1 MTTIPILIAV
11 VALMTAMILQ
21 RKANRITFR
30 LNLAVG
36 QEVLIKVY
44 GHSSLADD
52 RKVPARIILIS
63 ENPVM
68 VYPEYL
74 LTDDEKAY
82 LANHHHII
90 FPGAV
95 SPFSVYPLKNN

>member
-1 MTTIPILIAV
+1 MTEISIVIAV
-11 VALMTAMILQ
+11 VALVNAIVLQ

-52 RKVPARIILIS
+52 RKIRARIVLIS
-63 ENPVM
+63 EDPVM
-68 VYPEYL
+68 IHPEYL
-74 LTDDEKAY
+74 LTDDERAY
-82 LANHHHII
+82 LSNHHHII

-95 SPFSVYPLKNN
+95 SPFSVYPTKKN

>member
-1 MTTIPILIAV
+1 MTTIFIIIAFIALI
-11 VALMTAMILQ
+11 TAIVLQ

-52 RKVPARIILIS
+52 RKIRARIVLIS
-63 ENPVM
+63 EDPVM
-68 VYPEYL
+68 IHPEYL
-74 LTDDEKAY
+74 LTDDERAY
-82 LANHHHII
+82 LSNHHHII

-95 SPFSVYPLKNN
+95 SPFSVYPTKKN